1 MGLGGFWFFH
11 RVKHISETSDSWYQ
25 SFYTKK
31 KKGKNKS
38 WNAKNIEVI
47 DKDKQNG
54 N

>member
-1 MGLGGFWFFH
+1 MFLGLFH

-38 WNAKNIEVI
+38 WNAKNIETI
-47 DKDKQNG
+47 DKEKQNG

>member
-11 RVKHISETSDSWYQ
+11 RVNHISEISDSLYQ

-47 DKDKQNG
+47 DKEKCK
-54 N
+54 